1 MEIKRFT
8 KNRIDDVIQFE
19 LALRKDENFW
29 TPDIDDNYLMDIR
42 NSFEDQK
49 FRNSVSLLAYING
62 IVVGRIDSALICSHF
77 DGSVKAYLDWIC
89 VLKDFRH
96 KKIAQS
102 LLAELR
108 KVLKNEYKVDTL
120 IALIADNYDA
130 QKFYRSIEGTGVHD
144 EGIWIEC

>member
-96 KKIAQS
+96 RKIAQS

-108 KVLKNEYKVDTL
+108 SILKNEYKVDTL

>member
-96 KKIAQS
+96 KKIAQG